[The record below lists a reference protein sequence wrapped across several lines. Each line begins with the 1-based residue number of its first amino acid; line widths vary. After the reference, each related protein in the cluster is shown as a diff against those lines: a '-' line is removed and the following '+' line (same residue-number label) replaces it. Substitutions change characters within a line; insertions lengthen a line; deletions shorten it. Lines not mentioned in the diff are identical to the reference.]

1 MQPPIAYEN
10 VWYFFLISFMKN
22 SVVVEEGTHQA
33 LIEKDGEY
41 AKLWMMQ
48 AKAFLWVWDS
58 MCTIF
63 GWFISLWLLTALV
76 PQYDTDAH
84 S

>member
-1 MQPPIAYEN
+1 MKTFDN
-10 VWYFFLISFMKN
+10 FFFFSFMKN

-48 AKAFLWVWDS
+48 AKAFL
-58 MCTIF
+58 
-63 GWFISLWLLTALV
+63 
-76 PQYDTDAH
+76 
-84 S
+84 